1 MKLLLVED
9 DPTLAEGIAE
19 FLRGQGDEVSVEPD
33 GMRADRLL
41 QETAFDFVL
50 LDVGLPGLGGYE
62 LVRRIRKRGQRMPV
76 IVITARD
83 ALDDRIYGLDLGA
96 DDYLVKPFELAEL
109 SARMRAVQRRGR
121 GATSALVFGALVLDG
136 DGRLAELDGAPLPL
150 SGREWEVLEA
160 LVRADGRTVTREALQ
175 GEGSGNALEV
185 CISRLRPRLEA
196 AALLIRTVRG
206 FGYRLERAREHRDG
220 ADQPSS

>member
-1 MKLLLVED
+1 
-9 DPTLAEGIAE
+9 
-19 FLRGQGDEVSVEPD
+19 
-33 GMRADRLL
+33 
-41 QETAFDFVL
+41 
-50 LDVGLPGLGGYE
+50 
-62 LVRRIRKRGQRMPV
+62 MPV

-121 GATSALVFGALVLDG
+121 SANASLGFGALVLDV
-136 DGRLAELDGAPLPL
+136 DGRLAELDGEALPL

-196 AALLIRTVRG
+196 AGLLIRTVRG
-206 FGYRLERAREHRDG
+206 FGYRLERARERRDR
-220 ADQPSS
+220 ADQPSP